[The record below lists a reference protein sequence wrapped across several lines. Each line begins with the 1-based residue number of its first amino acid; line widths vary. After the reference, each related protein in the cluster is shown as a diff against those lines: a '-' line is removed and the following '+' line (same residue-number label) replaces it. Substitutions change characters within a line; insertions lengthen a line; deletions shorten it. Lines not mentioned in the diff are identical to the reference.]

1 MQNDLSGSGTSQTH
15 FPLPLLFKGDGRF
28 ETIGIYE
35 PKSCLSSNVSRLKSN
50 MNKGIVIKST
60 GSWYQVLMENGEV
73 QECRIIG
80 KLRLGELKTTNPV
93 AVGDEV
99 MVGPDE
105 EGRGLIKEVLPR
117 RNSVIRQ
124 SPRRKR
130 DMHLIAANVDQAMLI
145 TTIIEP
151 NLKQGF
157 IDRFLLMTEPYNI
170 PTCIVFNKADL
181 YDDYALETYEI
192 LRDLYV
198 SIGYEVLLVSAET
211 GDGIEDLHAYLKGK
225 TTLVSGQ
232 SGVGK
237 STLVNAVEPNLDL
250 RTGDLSDH
258 SGKGQHTTTF
268 AEMFPLSFGG
278 SIIDTPGIKM
288 LAFNNL
294 TPLDVAHNFREFFE
308 KSVECKFGGQCLH
321 KNEPKCAVK
330 AGVESGEIS
339 PLRYMNYLTILDDV
353 ENQNAWE
360 IHEM

>member
-1 MQNDLSGSGTSQTH
+1 
-15 FPLPLLFKGDGRF
+15 
-28 ETIGIYE
+28 
-35 PKSCLSSNVSRLKSN
+35 

-60 GSWYQVLMENGEV
+60 GSWYQVLLENGEV

-130 DMHLIAANVDQAMLI
+130 DMHLIAANVDQALLI
-145 TTIIEP
+145 TTIVEP

-181 YDDYALETYEI
+181 YDDYALETFQI
-192 LRDLYV
+192 LQELYI

-211 GDGIEDLHAYLKGK
+211 GDGIEDMHDYLKGK

-237 STLVNAVEPNLDL
+237 STLVNAVEPNLEL
-250 RTGDLSDH
+250 RTGDLSDY

-278 SIIDTPGIKM
+278 YIIDTPGIKM

-308 KSVECKFGGQCLH
+308 KSVECRFGGQCLH

-353 ENQNAWE
+353 ENQNSWE

>member
-1 MQNDLSGSGTSQTH
+1 MAV
-15 FPLPLLFKGDGRF
+15 LPSINFYNL
-28 ETIGIYE
+28 
-35 PKSCLSSNVSRLKSN
+35 
-50 MNKGIVIKST
+50 NKGIITKST
-60 GSWYQVLMENGEV
+60 GSWYQVLLENGEL
-73 QECRIIG
+73 QECRIVG
-80 KLRLGELKTTNPV
+80 KLRLEDLKTTNPV

-105 EGRGLIKEVLPR
+105 EGRGLIKAVLPR
-117 RNSVIRQ
+117 RNCVIRQ

-130 DMHLIAANVDQAMLI
+130 DMHLLAANVDQAVLI
-145 TTIIEP
+145 TTVIEP

-170 PTCIVFNKADL
+170 PTIIVFNKADI
-181 YDDYALETYEI
+181 YDEEALEIFGGLKVLYE
-192 LRDLYV
+192 

-211 GDGIEDLHAYLKGK
+211 GQGIAELRELLRSK

-237 STLVNAVEPNLDL
+237 STLINAVEPELDL
-250 RTGDLSDH
+250 RTGDLSDY

-268 AEMFPLSFGG
+268 AEMFQLSFGG
-278 SIIDTPGIKM
+278 FIIDTPGIKM

-294 TPLDVAHNFREFFE
+294 SPLDVAHNFREIFE
-308 KSVECKFGGQCLH
+308 KSSECRFGGQCLH

-330 AGVESGEIS
+330 EAIETGEIS
-339 PLRYMNYLTILDDV
+339 PLRYMNYLAILDDV

-360 IHEM
+360 IHDL

>member
-1 MQNDLSGSGTSQTH
+1 MWIGGKLP
-15 FPLPLLFKGDGRF
+15 FPP
-28 ETIGIYE
+28 TIAHLQS
-35 PKSCLSSNVSRLKSN
+35 KRNL
-50 MNKGIVIKST
+50 NKGTVIKST
-60 GSWYQVLMENGEV
+60 GSWYQVLLETGEV
-73 QECRIIG
+73 QECRIVG
-80 KLRLGELKTTNPV
+80 KLRLEDMKTTNPV
-93 AVGDEV
+93 AVGDKV

-105 EGRGLIKEVLPR
+105 EGRGVIKEVLPR
-117 RNSVIRQ
+117 RNCVIRQ

-130 DMHLIAANVDQAMLI
+130 DMHLLAANVDQAMLI
-145 TTIIEP
+145 TTIVEP

-181 YDDYALETYEI
+181 YDDYALETFQI
-192 LRDLYV
+192 LKDLYE

-211 GDGIEDLHAYLKGK
+211 GDGLDALRDFLRSK
-225 TTLVSGQ
+225 TTLVAGQ

-250 RTGDLSDH
+250 RTGDLSDF
-258 SGKGQHTTTF
+258 SGKGTHTTTF
-268 AEMFPLSFGG
+268 AEMFPLSFSG
-278 SIIDTPGIKM
+278 SIIDTPGIKL

-294 TPLDVAHNFREFFE
+294 TPLDVAHNFREFFV

>member
-1 MQNDLSGSGTSQTH
+1 MKKGT
-15 FPLPLLFKGDGRF
+15 
-28 ETIGIYE
+28 
-35 PKSCLSSNVSRLKSN
+35 
-50 MNKGIVIKST
+50 VIKST
-60 GSWYQVLMENGEV
+60 GSWYQVLMESGEI

-80 KLRLGELKTTNPV
+80 KLRLEDLKTTNPL

-99 MVGPDE
+99 KVGPDE
-105 EGRGLIKEVLPR
+105 EGRGVIKEVMPR
-117 RNSVIRQ
+117 SNAVIRQ

-145 TTIIEP
+145 TTIVEP

-181 YDDYALETYEI
+181 YDDYALETFQILKELYEGI
-192 LRDLYV
+192 D
-198 SIGYEVLLVSAET
+198 YEVLLVSAET
-211 GDGIEDLHAYLKGK
+211 GGGIDALHDYLKGK

-250 RTGDLSDH
+250 RTGDISDYT
-258 SGKGQHTTTF
+258 GKGQHTTTF

-294 TPLDVAHNFREFFE
+294 TPLDVAHNFRELFE
-308 KSVECKFGGQCLH
+308 KSAECKFGGQCLH

-330 AGVESGEIS
+330 IAVESGEIS
-339 PLRYMNYLTILDDV
+339 PLRYMNYLAILDDV

>member
-1 MQNDLSGSGTSQTH
+1 M
-15 FPLPLLFKGDGRF
+15 LLEDG
-28 ETIGIYE
+28 E
-35 PKSCLSSNVSRLKSN
+35 
-50 MNKGIVIKST
+50 M
-60 GSWYQVLMENGEV
+60 

-80 KLRLGELKTTNPV
+80 KLRLEDMKTTNPV

-105 EGRGLIKEVLPR
+105 EGRGLIREVLPR
-117 RNSVIRQ
+117 RNCVIRQ

-130 DMHLIAANVDQAMLI
+130 DMHLLAANVDQALLI
-145 TTIIEP
+145 STIIEP

-170 PTCIVFNKADL
+170 PTIIAFNKADL
-181 YDDYALETYEI
+181 YDEDVLEIFGGLKALYE
-192 LRDLYV
+192 
-198 SIGYEVLLVSAET
+198 SIGYTVLLVSAET
-211 GDGIEDLHAYLKGK
+211 GLGIAELRDLLHGK
-225 TTLVSGQ
+225 TTLISGQ

-237 STLVNAVEPNLDL
+237 STLVNAVEPSLEL
-250 RTGDLSDH
+250 RTGDLSDY

-268 AEMFPLSFGG
+268 AEMFPLPTGG

-294 TPLDVAHNFREFFE
+294 SPLDVAHNFREIFE
-308 KSVECKFGGQCLH
+308 KSSECRFGGQCLH

-330 AGVESGEIS
+330 EAVESGEIS
-339 PLRYMNYLTILDDV
+339 PLRYMNDLAILDDV
-353 ENQNAWE
+353 ENQNSWE